1 MSADLDL
8 PLVPSADQIRR
19 REFASVRR
27 GYDPDQV
34 RDYLAQVANQVE
46 SMERELG
53 EARLA
58 AEAPPA
64 TPAVSPAAAPVE
76 EAAPPREPTKDD
88 AYEKLSRRIANLI
101 AAADHE
107 AEKLLAEARE
117 EAAVMLDAARTE
129 ADRITVDAQS
139 RAEAARQRGSEFLE
153 KAKAESER
161 TLAGLS
167 DRRTRMIDQLQ
178 DMQTRLLGVAKEL
191 EVAIERPAG
200 KGDIET
206 ATARAQP
213 STSSPA
219 DSPSDAGGAS
229 PDDAPSE
236 EVWVSDEADEVGEL
250 PHLELDLQG
259 LDDEDS

>member
-58 AEAPPA
+58 AEAP
-64 TPAVSPAAAPVE
+64 AVLPAAAPVE
-76 EAAPPREPTKDD
+76 EAAPPREATKDD

-107 AEKLLAEARE
+107 
-117 EAAVMLDAARTE
+117 
-129 ADRITVDAQS
+129 
-139 RAEAARQRGSEFLE
+139 
-153 KAKAESER
+153 
-161 TLAGLS
+161 
-167 DRRTRMIDQLQ
+167 
-178 DMQTRLLGVAKEL
+178 
-191 EVAIERPAG
+191 
-200 KGDIET
+200 
-206 ATARAQP
+206 
-213 STSSPA
+213 
-219 DSPSDAGGAS
+219 
-229 PDDAPSE
+229 
-236 EVWVSDEADEVGEL
+236 
-250 PHLELDLQG
+250 
-259 LDDEDS
+259 